1 MRPKVRKAN
10 IKLTVFPS
18 SFLSP
23 QEISFARG
31 MYGDSVSALISP
43 MDSTLMTEA
52 NQNMKN
58 KIMNMKYR
66 NGTAMSLFVEAKKS
80 AEQLIISIEILSYF
94 HPQ

>member
-1 MRPKVRKAN
+1 
-10 IKLTVFPS
+10 
-18 SFLSP
+18 
-23 QEISFARG
+23 
-31 MYGDSVSALISP
+31 

-66 NGTAMSLFVEAKKS
+66 NGTAISLFVEAKKS